1 MSSLCSIIVSSFYNK
16 ADLEQWLKPGVL
28 RTDYSDILNVSS
40 KWQMAPGSISITISF
55 PSLGHLGCTG

>member
-1 MSSLCSIIVSSFYNK
+1 MDQSLIPMQSLCSIIVSSFYNK

-40 KWQMAPGSISITISF
+40 NGQFPGFHIIK
-55 PSLGHLGCTG
+55 